1 MARKNGSLTL
11 TEGIFTQLRT
21 EILCG
26 QLSPGSALMPSELRL
41 RFKVSIS
48 VIREALIRLAEQ
60 GLAKQNPNHGFTVI
74 TISSNELKN
83 IIEARK
89 INEGAALR
97 LAIPNGD
104 VLWESNIV
112 ALHHQLEQTVEY
124 LTDDKTKVNDD
135 WTSIHR
141 QFHYSLIKACNNQIL
156 LSICKRLWNISD
168 FYRHWA
174 LLQYSANRDFASE
187 HKALMEAVLA
197 HDSERAAALLSSHIQ
212 LTADILIQNYNLN
225 DK

>member
-11 TEGIFTQLRT
+11 TESIFTQLRT
-21 EILCG
+21 EILG
-26 QLSPGSALMPSELRL
+26 GKLPPGSPLMPSELRL
-41 RFKVSIS
+41 RFEVSIS

-74 TISSNELKN
+74 TISAKELKN

-97 LAIPNGD
+97 LAISNGD
-104 VLWESNIV
+104 ILWESNIV

-124 LTDDKTKVNDD
+124 LTNDKTKVNDN
-135 WTSIHR
+135 WTSIHK

-156 LSICKRLWNISD
+156 LDICERLWNISE
-168 FYRHWA
+168 FYRYWA
-174 LLQYSANRDFASE
+174 LLQCSDNRDFASE
-187 HKALMEAVLA
+187 HKTLMESVLA
-197 HDSERAAALLSSHIQ
+197 HDSEGAVALLGTHIQ
-212 LTADILIQNYNLN
+212 LTADILIESYDLN
-225 DK
+225 NK